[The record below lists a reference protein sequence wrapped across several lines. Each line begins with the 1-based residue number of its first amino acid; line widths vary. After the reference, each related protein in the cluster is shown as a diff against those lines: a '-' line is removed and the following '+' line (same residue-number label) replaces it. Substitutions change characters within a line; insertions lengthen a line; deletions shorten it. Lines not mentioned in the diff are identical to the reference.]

1 MWSKLGKNLATIF
14 QKNKKESNSS
24 PSSTQFV
31 ALAIKEIEQAIQK
44 NQITLDKTVENL
56 NGIASQLQQFK
67 TESEKLYKEAMTAV
81 KNKQDDTAKS
91 FLQKKAS
98 VDSQLQQYHTLYQNV
113 WATVKQLESQIEKLR
128 WQKEEIKTKETILT
142 AKLENAQTQKEL
154 QQSLKE
160 LDDTGQFNLFEEEVL
175 KMQMEAD
182 LTNDILSLEREF
194 EQLDN
199 PNQIE
204 FVKKDIEKQQIE
216 EQNRKNEQQ
225 LKKLNLLF
233 GQNTTQE
240 AKILAEK
247 KQTIEQKKQNL
258 LNELIQSQYQSTKTN
273 AIDDFFNQ
281 NPQIIQKID
290 NQSNEISASQQ
301 NLVDNFF
308 KEEEKQKKIDDFFKD

>member
-14 QKNKKESNSS
+14 QKNKKESDSS
-24 PSSTQFV
+24 PNSTQFV
-31 ALAIKEIEQAIQK
+31 ELAIKEIDQAIQK
-44 NQITLDKTVENL
+44 NQITLDKTVQNL

-67 TESEKLYKEAMTAV
+67 AEAENLYKEAMKAV
-81 KNKQDDTAKS
+81 KNKRDDDAKVL
-91 FLQKKAS
+91 LQKKSS

-113 WATVKQLESQIEKLR
+113 WATVKQLENQIEKLK
-128 WQKEEIKTKETILT
+128 WQKEEIKAKETILT

-160 LDDTGQFNLFEEEVL
+160 LDETGQFNLFEEEVL

-194 EQLDN
+194 EQLDS
-199 PNQIE
+199 PNQVE

-216 EQNRKNEQQ
+216 EQNRKDEQQ

-233 GQNTTQE
+233 GQNASQE
-240 AKILAEK
+240 AKVLAEK
-247 KQTIEQKKQNL
+247 KTKIEQKKQNL
-258 LNELIQSQYQSTKTN
+258 LNELIQSQHQSAKTD

-281 NPQIIQKID
+281 SPTITQNLDI
-290 NQSNEISASQQ
+290 QSNEISASQQ
-301 NLVDNFF
+301 DLVDDFF
-308 KEEEKQKKIDDFFKD
+308 KEDEKQKKINDFFKD